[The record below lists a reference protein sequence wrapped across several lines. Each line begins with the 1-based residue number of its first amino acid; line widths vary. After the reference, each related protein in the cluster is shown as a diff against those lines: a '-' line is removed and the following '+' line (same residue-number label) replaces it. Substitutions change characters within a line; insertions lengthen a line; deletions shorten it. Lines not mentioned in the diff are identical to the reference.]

1 MPAPP
6 KRRSSAL
13 RTLQSHVPKYQPVAP
28 PMRAIGRNESE
39 LIVALHWLDGLEQ
52 KVARW
57 LSGQVAKRAHAS

>member
-1 MPAPP
+1 
-6 KRRSSAL
+6 
-13 RTLQSHVPKYQPVAP
+13 
-28 PMRAIGRNESE
+28 MRAIGRNESE